1 MEDIKTWK
9 VGNMGSLFLAGMLQG
24 DLDNGIVLADNSISS
39 IHSVKS
45 VQAIFDD
52 FKQPFINN
60 K

>member
-1 MEDIKTWK
+1 
-9 VGNMGSLFLAGMLQG
+9 MGSLFLAGMLQG